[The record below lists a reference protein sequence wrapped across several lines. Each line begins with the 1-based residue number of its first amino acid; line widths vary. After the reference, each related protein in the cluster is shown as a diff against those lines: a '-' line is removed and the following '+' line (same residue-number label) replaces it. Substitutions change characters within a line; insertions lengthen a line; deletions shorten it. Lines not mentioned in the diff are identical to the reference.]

1 MQRQPM
7 DVGGRKTL
15 HGAVAVRAQARNIA
29 HSDVVGRIKRAGN
42 DGAQLP
48 ECSGGVDLTKGVK
61 KYEDINAIFLIFGGY
76 VSKIYGK
83 SHFYATFN
91 WRRYLLL

>member
-1 MQRQPM
+1 M
-7 DVGGRKTL
+7 
-15 HGAVAVRAQARNIA
+15 HGTVAVRAQARNIA

-48 ECSGGVDLTKGVK
+48 EHGDGVDLTKGVK
-61 KYEDINAIFLIFGGY
+61 KYKDINAISLIFGGY
-76 VSKIYGK
+76 VSKTYSK

-91 WRRYLLL
+91 RRRY